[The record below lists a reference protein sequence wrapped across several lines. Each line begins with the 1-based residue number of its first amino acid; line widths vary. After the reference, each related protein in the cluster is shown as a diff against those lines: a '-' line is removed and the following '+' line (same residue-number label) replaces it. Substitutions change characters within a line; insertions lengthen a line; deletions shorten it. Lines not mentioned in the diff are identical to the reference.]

1 MDIVQEQG
9 AIASVD
15 STKNIS
21 LRSQP
26 QADLLTT
33 TPSPADNT
41 PPPRDMTPI
50 NSSKAEASFSNPTG
64 APPQAQASL
73 NDQFDQSLLPAE
85 TQSLLAYLE
94 KLGDACSSRME
105 LQHQES
111 TGNYDETASAGPS
124 NPPANP
130 PASPPANPPATPP
143 STSSSSSSSFL
154 TAAEL
159 SQLAIK
165 VSSLSS
171 KSLPADFLDKD
182 DSLLSAPYLI
192 SVDQLQPLFNDLH
205 ALVREGSA
213 IDLPNSA
220 LKFFN
225 YNTLQAA
232 NSDPKY
238 QGNMKEFLNSTEFK
252 ELSSSTGKSIQAASS
267 LLSLMAFKGVDRRC
281 LSEDIIE
288 NVILAVK
295 WHVSKH
301 VNPVLDPTVF
311 KMKESADKTATANNN
326 NTDTTTNNTETNH
339 TDTDT
344 SSTIT
349 TPAPLLP
356 ELLKS
361 IPQILGFLESLRAF
375 VERVPLGDSQL
386 LTISNMLMETL
397 TLSPPAHCPRDTL
410 SLLSSL
416 HLIAL
421 STLRGIFQQYP
432 RHRTIMLEDMFPMM
446 LRLPSSRKHLRTYP
460 VDTYSI
466 LNVVEDDEDGIF
478 EEEEEKTQNVD
489 AKASHIQMV
498 SALTLFMIQSAA
510 TNPSQPTGGLSQPN
524 VLVDY
529 FVNQLLS
536 RTNKK
541 SLETTNPFKH
551 ILTNFVDDLLS
562 IQTHAMFPSAIVF
575 LKQFSATIAI
585 HLFKARDKS
594 STMEPSYLNVCFE
607 TLGKIAA
614 NFATHMVV
622 LRTNPLRIPLNEDQ
636 EVDADAKPEAA
647 TENTKCICNRPH
659 ITNTFMLDCDGCHKW
674 FHGNCVQIRKD
685 AIPET
690 WYCDECVMIQVAKEQ
705 QAAAFGLFD
714 ELLPSSSSGGS
725 GAGGARRVS
734 VTPSKQSRLEE
745 EKAEKE
751 KQSKMEKICFRQLLL
766 NYLSAK
772 DSETDENVEF
782 ARRFQICK
790 WVEDLDCD
798 IIEVEGEEGAAPS
811 SPVSPAAKKKQ
822 KKRQKKK
829 RKTKAEQEAELSEA
843 EAKARVKLQ
852 NKITNHQIAHL
863 LQQWEVNP
871 EATKK
876 QIMATNNGLTSFA
889 SSKLL
894 QTVNA
899 LTDIAET
906 FPRLLGTILRLMEDE
921 LTSLRK
927 PAVKALNQVISADP
941 RLMFHKIVK
950 KTVADCFVDEAIS
963 VREAAVTLV
972 GSFVLKT
979 PKIAF
984 AYHASLLDR
993 LNDEGVSVRKSAVKI
1008 FKDVLLN
1015 QPLYPQR
1022 AAVCHK
1028 LVQSFSN
1035 PKEEESIRDHI
1046 YDIFMKLWFSQE
1058 TNTSNS
1064 NSAVKV
1070 GVGFG
1075 GNDSLEEL
1083 VANGSKTPLNTK
1095 KEGGGL
1101 AAAAI
1106 TPGSAISESQSTAS
1120 GVSGLFSPAALQ
1132 IIEVVAISKDTSF
1145 LKHLVHDL
1153 LFSLGEGE
1161 NVNKAQLRK
1170 KRRAEAEDHCA
1181 KIVAQCSEELVCF
1194 DEEANAN
1201 SATPKS
1207 LAAIAS
1213 TLSVFASAA
1222 PALVLPHLDTILP
1235 YLKANGAGK
1244 QAINPVIC
1252 SKLCNVLSSVA
1263 PILSRT
1269 QILQLANSEVA
1280 EDLTSMSYKCGAEV
1294 ISESIKALSFLAA
1307 HKVLRQPNNSLKV
1320 QLFKLARTFYAHLH
1334 KMMDICDDLGRLK
1347 ATVRANILRAISVI
1361 GAVCCY
1367 NKDNWVEG
1375 DHVLAEEGKVVD
1387 PNRLQYANLSIN
1399 CFNLL
1404 RVYLNKRDAETKCA
1418 TLKALQ
1424 GVFIG
1429 RPKLMLVAEQLG
1441 LIDEVMDDIMDV
1453 VVQRQALDSW
1463 CCILESQEVLIEAL
1477 NRKEAAKMAGN
1488 GTLGGFT
1495 SPEKSITKRIS
1506 GDQDSDACLAGGVLT
1521 AKSDFF
1527 YAFCMNSDGGLRMS
1541 AVKLI
1546 GRLLRQGLINPN
1558 DAIPRLLALQ
1568 GDVGEGGV
1576 RGEALKLLAVEG
1588 EKRPEMLRQRVR
1600 RGIELGM
1607 KLQLKIGRTYSPVIK
1622 LPNGNVES
1630 VFGRVYAD
1638 CVRSQKGLR
1647 QNLFKSLLNIF
1658 VDGDTADRS
1667 QGDVKSLH
1675 NYVASTLA
1683 HLPFTAA
1690 NEVLNL
1696 IHQIDSIVAVDGNAL
1711 LDHMSKAVK
1720 ALGWSDGGGDG
1731 EESEEGG
1738 EISEEGIESLFGLAW
1753 DGEEAKDFKG
1763 KLPSLIEKA
1772 DGVVVLLRLKY
1783 FLMQI
1788 YNIAESKIEEYQAS
1802 EQGRAV
1808 SLTLPDVMP
1817 IFDVLNANLGYD
1829 GPVEKNEDLTT
1840 GEESLDLLC
1849 WSFVNF
1855 RRLMCEFVEDY
1866 ELTRAA
1872 TKVVVVAKKE
1882 ERKKRKR
1889 KEKEE
1894 EEEEEEVELDD
1905 DDFDDDEPLFVQ
1917 KQRLAEAKAKEK
1929 EKKKKELE
1937 KEMEKVKE
1945 KGKTLK
1951 RGKGTKGAVV
1961 EEDGDE
1967 YKEKGSGSGEA
1978 VDGPTSVRVSKRFKA
1993 Q

>member
-1 MDIVQEQG
+1 
-9 AIASVD
+9 
-15 STKNIS
+15 
-21 LRSQP
+21 R
-26 QADLLTT
+26 
-33 TPSPADNT
+33 
-41 PPPRDMTPI
+41 
-50 NSSKAEASFSNPTG
+50 
-64 APPQAQASL
+64 
-73 NDQFDQSLLPAE
+73 
-85 TQSLLAYLE
+85 
-94 KLGDACSSRME
+94 
-105 LQHQES
+105 
-111 TGNYDETASAGPS
+111 
-124 NPPANP
+124 
-130 PASPPANPPATPP
+130 
-143 STSSSSSSSFL
+143 
-154 TAAEL
+154 
-159 SQLAIK
+159 
-165 VSSLSS
+165 
-171 KSLPADFLDKD
+171 
-182 DSLLSAPYLI
+182 SLLSAPYLI
-192 SVDQLQPLFNDLH
+192 SVDQLQPLFNSLH
-205 ALVREGSA
+205 SLVREGTS

-220 LKFFN
+220 LRFFN
-225 YNTLQAA
+225 YSNLQSA

-238 QGNMKEFLNSTEFK
+238 KDNMKEFINSTEFK
-252 ELSSSTGKSIQAASS
+252 ELNMSTYKSIQAASS
-267 LLSLMAFKGVDRRC
+267 MLSLMAFKGVDRRC

-288 NVILAVK
+288 NIILAVK
-295 WHVSKH
+295 HHVSKH
-301 VNPVLDPTVF
+301 VNPALDPTSF
-311 KMKESADKTATANNN
+311 KMKESTDKTNSAPTTANADA
-326 NTDTTTNNTETNH
+326 TLTS
-339 TDTDT
+339 T

-349 TPAPLLP
+349 TPAPLIP
-356 ELLKS
+356 ELLKT
-361 IPQILGFLESLRAF
+361 IPHILSFLESLRAL
-375 VERVPLGDSQL
+375 VLSVPLGDSQL
-386 LTISNMLMETL
+386 LTISHTLMETL
-397 TLSPPAHCPRDTL
+397 TLSPPAQCPRNTL

-432 RHRTIMLEDMFPMM
+432 RHRTIMLEDIFPMM

-478 EEEEEKTQNVD
+478 EEDDSEKATNVD

-498 SALTLFMIQSAA
+498 SALTLFMVQSAA
-510 TNPSQPTGGLSQPN
+510 TNPSQPTGGLSSPN
-524 VLVDY
+524 TLIDY

-541 SLETTNPFKH
+541 SLETTNPFKN
-551 ILTNFVDDLLS
+551 ILTNFIDDLLS

-585 HLFKARDKS
+585 HLFKARDKTS
-594 STMEPSYLNVCFE
+594 MLEPSYLNVCFE

-614 NFATHMVV
+614 NFATHTVV
-622 LRTNPLRIPLNEDQ
+622 LRTNPLRIPLNVCQ
-636 EVDADAKPEAA
+636 PVDADANPEAA
-647 TENTKCICNRPH
+647 TEDTRCICNRPH

-685 AIPET
+685 NIPDT
-690 WYCDECVMIQVAKEQ
+690 WFCDECVMVQVAKEQ

-714 ELLPSSSSGGS
+714 ELLLSS
-725 GAGGARRVS
+725 GGARRVS
-734 VTPSKQSRLEE
+734 VTPSKESKLEE

-751 KQSKMEKICFRQLLL
+751 KQAKMEKICFRQLLL

-798 IIEVEGEEGAAPS
+798 IIEVEGEEGAAPA
-811 SPVSPAAKKKQ
+811 SPVGSPAAKKKQ
-822 KKRQKKK
+822 KKQKKKK
-829 RKTKAEQEAELSEA
+829 RKTKAEQEAELNEA
-843 EAKARVKLQ
+843 EVKAKNKLQ

-863 LQQWEVNP
+863 LQQWELDSASD
-871 EATKK
+871 ATKK
-876 QIMATNNGLTSFA
+876 AAAAVNGLTSFA

-906 FPRLLGTILRLMEDE
+906 FPRLLGTILRLMEED

-979 PKIAF
+979 PKVAF

-993 LNDEGVSVRKSAVKI
+993 LSDEGVSVRKSAVKI
-1008 FKDVLLN
+1008 FRDVLLN

-1028 LVQSFSN
+1028 LIESFSN

-1064 NSAVKV
+1064 AKPTTTTTASNPEHLV
-1070 GVGFG
+1070 
-1075 GNDSLEEL
+1075 EEL
-1083 VANGSKTPLNTK
+1083 KTPLNKTN
-1095 KEGGGL
+1095 
-1101 AAAAI
+1101 AVAAI
-1106 TPGSAISESQSTAS
+1106 TPGSASSEMTAAS

-1161 NVNKAQLRK
+1161 NVNKAQQRK

-1194 DEEANAN
+1194 DEEANEN
-1201 SATPKS
+1201 SEKPKS

-1235 YLKANGAGK
+1235 YLKTNGSVSAKGG
-1244 QAINPVIC
+1244 INQTIC

-1263 PILSRT
+1263 PILSRVS
-1269 QILQLANSEVA
+1269 ILQLANSEVG
-1280 EDLTSMSYKCGAEV
+1280 EDLTTMSYKCGADV
-1294 ISESIKALSFLAA
+1294 ISESIKALSYLAA

-1320 QLFKLARTFYAHLH
+1320 QLFKLCRTFYSHLF
-1334 KMMDICDDLGRLK
+1334 KMKDVCDDLGRLK
-1347 ATVRANILRAISVI
+1347 GSVRSNIYRAISVI

-1367 NKDNWVEG
+1367 NTDNWVEG
-1375 DHVLAEEGKVVD
+1375 DHASSTGEKWSFANGGEVVG
-1387 PNRLQYANLSIN
+1387 PNELRYNNLSIN

-1404 RVYLNKRDAETKCA
+1404 REYLDKRDAETKCA
-1418 TLKALQ
+1418 SLKALQ
-1424 GVFIG
+1424 GIFIG
-1429 RPKLMLVAEQLG
+1429 RPKLMLISEQLG
-1441 LIDEVMDDIMDV
+1441 IIDDVMDDIMDV
-1453 VVQRQALDSW
+1453 NVQKQALDSW
-1463 CCILESQEVLIEAL
+1463 CKILESQEVLTEAL

-1495 SPEKSITKRIS
+1495 SPEKSVSKRIS

-1521 AKSDFF
+1521 AKSEFF
-1527 YAFCMNSDGGLRMS
+1527 YQFCMHNDAGIRMS

-1546 GRLLRQGLINPN
+1546 GQLLRQGLINPN

-1568 GDVGEGGV
+1568 GDVGGV
-1576 RGEALKLLAVEG
+1576 REEALKLLAVEG

-1607 KLQLKIGRTYSPVIK
+1607 KLQLKIGRTYSPIIK

-1630 VFGRVYAD
+1630 VYGRVYAD

-1658 VDGDTADRS
+1658 VVDGDEGGE
-1667 QGDVKSLH
+1667 GDVKSLH

-1696 IHQIDSIVAVDGNAL
+1696 IHQIDSIVAVEGNSL
-1711 LDHMSKAVK
+1711 VDKISKSLIG
-1720 ALGWSDGGGDG
+1720 LGWSDEGGDNEDG
-1731 EESEEGG
+1731 EGG
-1738 EISEEGIESLFGLAW
+1738 EVSEESIESLMGLGW
-1753 DGEEAKDFKG
+1753 EGEEAKKFRG
-1763 KLPSLIEKA
+1763 RMPCLLEKA
-1772 DGVVVLLRLKY
+1772 DGVVILLRLKY
-1783 FLMQI
+1783 FVKQI
-1788 YNIAESKIEEYQAS
+1788 YNIADAKIEEYQS
-1802 EQGRAV
+1802 GEQGRAV

-1817 IFDVLNANLGYD
+1817 IFDPLNANLEYG
-1829 GPVEKNEDLTT
+1829 GPVQRKEELTT
-1840 GEESLDLLC
+1840 GDLELDSLC
-1849 WSFVNF
+1849 WGFVNF
-1855 RRLMCEFVEDY
+1855 RRLMCEFDDDFNLE
-1866 ELTRAA
+1866 RAA
-1872 TKVVVVAKKE
+1872 TKVVVVVKKE

-1889 KEKEE
+1889 KEEE
-1894 EEEEEEVELDD
+1894 EDEDSDVELDD
-1905 DDFDDDEPLFVQ
+1905 EDFDDDEPLFVQ
-1917 KQRLAEAKAKEK
+1917 KQR
-1929 EKKKKELE
+1929 
-1937 KEMEKVKE
+1937 
-1945 KGKTLK
+1945 
-1951 RGKGTKGAVV
+1951 
-1961 EEDGDE
+1961 EEE
-1967 YKEKGSGSGEA
+1967 GEA
-1978 VDGPTSVRVSKRFKA
+1978 SEGEGGDGG
-1993 Q
+1993 